1 MREKKEKRIFIFLIA
16 FILVLNTLTTC
27 IVYANENLPENY
39 IIDNAQVLSNYEIDL
54 IDTVGKELERNGVK
68 LIAVI
73 EKSSENKDINNIIKS
88 QFFKWYGQISNSDT
102 KLVVMNYY
110 IDKNKILVFDDGQ
123 NYVSSQYLLKLQ
135 SNMKLYQDHNDLE
148 SGSYY
153 LYSAIADNIARQ
165 LGVNLET
172 SDSTL
177 KYNKFILFNSLPAL
191 FAVLIGIVLAFSF
204 RKRKKSI

>member
-1 MREKKEKRIFIFLIA
+1 MREKKEKRIFVFLIA

-73 EKSSENKDINNIIKS
+73 EKSSKDKDINNIIKN

-123 NYVSSQYLLKLQ
+123 NYVSSQYLSKLQ

-177 KYNKFILFNSLPAL
+177 KYNKFILFDSLPAL
-191 FAVLIGIVLAFSF
+191 FAVLIVIVLAFSF
-204 RKRKKSI
+204 RKRKK

>member
-1 MREKKEKRIFIFLIA
+1 MREKKEKRIFVFLIA
-16 FILVLNTLTTC
+16 FILVLNTLTS

-39 IIDNAQVLSNYEIDL
+39 IIDNAKVLSNYEIDL

-73 EKSSENKDINNIIKS
+73 EKSSQDKDINNIIKS
-88 QFFKWYGQISNSDT
+88 QFFKWYGPISNSDT

-123 NYVSSQYLLKLQ
+123 NYVSSQYLSKLQ

-177 KYNKFILFNSLPAL
+177 KYNKFILFDSLPAL
-191 FAVLIGIVLAFSF
+191 FAVLIVIVLAFSF
-204 RKRKKSI
+204 RKRKK

>member
-1 MREKKEKRIFIFLIA
+1 MREKKEKRIFVFLIA
-16 FILVLNTLTTC
+16 FILVLNTLTC
-27 IVYANENLPENY
+27 IVYANKNLPENY
-39 IIDNAQVLSNYEIDL
+39 IIDNAQILSNYEIDL
-54 IDTVGKELERNGVK
+54 IDTVGKELETNGVK

-73 EKSSENKDINNIIKS
+73 ETLSEDKDIDNIKS

-102 KLVVMNYY
+102 KLVVINYY

-123 NYVSSQYLLKLQ
+123 NYVSSQYLSKLQ

-177 KYNKFILFNSLPAL
+177 KYNKFILFDSLPAL
-191 FAVLIGIVLAFSF
+191 FAVLIVIVLVLSF
-204 RKRKKSI
+204 RKRKK

>member
-1 MREKKEKRIFIFLIA
+1 MREKKEKRIFVFLIA

-73 EKSSENKDINNIIKS
+73 EKSSEDKDINNIIKS

-123 NYVSSQYLLKLQ
+123 NYVSSQYLSKLQ

-177 KYNKFILFNSLPAL
+177 KYNKFILFDSLPAL
-191 FAVLIGIVLAFSF
+191 FAVLIVIVLAFSF
-204 RKRKKSI
+204 RKRKK

>member
-1 MREKKEKRIFIFLIA
+1 MREKKEKRIFVFLIA
-16 FILVLNTLTTC
+16 FILVLNTLTAC

-73 EKSSENKDINNIIKS
+73 EKSSEDKDINNIIKS

-123 NYVSSQYLLKLQ
+123 NYVSSQYLSKLQ

-177 KYNKFILFNSLPAL
+177 KYNKFILFDSLPAL
-191 FAVLIGIVLAFSF
+191 FAVLIVIVLAFSF
-204 RKRKKSI
+204 RKRKK

>member
-1 MREKKEKRIFIFLIA
+1 MREKKENRIFVFLIV

-73 EKSSENKDINNIIKS
+73 EKSSEDKDINNIIKS

-123 NYVSSQYLLKLQ
+123 NYVSSQYLSKLQ
-135 SNMKLYQDHNDLE
+135 SNMKLYQNHNDLE

-177 KYNKFILFNSLPAL
+177 KYNKFILFDSLPAL
-191 FAVLIGIVLAFSF
+191 FAVLIVIVLAFSF
-204 RKRKKSI
+204 RKRKK

>member
-1 MREKKEKRIFIFLIA
+1 MREKKENRIFVFLIA

-73 EKSSENKDINNIIKS
+73 EKSSEDKDINNIIKS

-123 NYVSSQYLLKLQ
+123 NYVSSQYLSKLQ

-177 KYNKFILFNSLPAL
+177 KYNKFILFDSLPAL
-191 FAVLIGIVLAFSF
+191 FAVLIVIVLAFSF
-204 RKRKKSI
+204 RKRKK